1 MAQLVRR
8 GKTLV
13 FAFLLVTTALV
24 SAGLTQSPP
33 SKLVV
38 HEWGTFTSVAGQD
51 GRAVEWQPLSGP
63 SDLPCFVRVLAPVCV
78 KCVNPASVLPS
89 VRATVRMETPVLYFY
104 SPEEVSARV
113 QVRFPQGLITEWFP
127 QAVVPMPVPL
137 PPMAE
142 STGSIDWSHVLVKP
156 GASAAFPTE
165 PGQSHYYT
173 ARATDADP
181 VVVGGQAE
189 KFLFYRG
196 LASFPVPIRATVEDD
211 GQIAVGR
218 TGRHALGRMILFEN
232 RNGLI
237 GYRVVDASA
246 DRVVITPPALN
257 SSVEALRT
265 DLERTLVETGL
276 YPREAA
282 AMVETWRDSWF
293 EAGMRLFY
301 IVPRAAVD
309 EILPLTIDPKPAD
322 IARTFVGRLELITPA
337 IEADVELAIR
347 TNDMKRLVS
356 YGRFLEPIAERCIR
370 RASSQTDIMQ
380 IREALRLVAASR
392 VPEAPCR

>member
-1 MAQLVRR
+1 MAQFVRR
-8 GKTLV
+8 GKPLV
-13 FAFLLVTTALV
+13 FASLLVTTALV

-63 SDLPCFVRVLAPVCV
+63 SDLPCFVRVLSPVCV
-78 KCVNPASVLPS
+78 KCVNPTSVLPA
-89 VRATVRMETPVLYFY
+89 VRATVRMETPILYFY
-104 SPEEVSARV
+104 SPEEVTARV
-113 QVRFPQGLITEWFP
+113 QIRFPQGLITEWYP
-127 QAVVPMPVPL
+127 HAVVPLPIPL

-142 STGSIDWSHVLVKP
+142 STGSIDWAEVVVKP
-156 GASAAFPTE
+156 GASPAFPTE
-165 PGQSHYYT
+165 PGQSHYYA
-173 ARATDADP
+173 ARETDAAP
-181 VVVGGQAE
+181 VVVAGQAE

-211 GQIAVGR
+211 GQIAVSR
-218 TGRHALGRMILFEN
+218 AGRHALGRLILFEN
-232 RNGLI
+232 RNGRI
-237 GYRVVDASA
+237 GYRVVDAAA
-246 DRVVITPPALN
+246 DRVLITPPTLK
-257 SSVEALRT
+257 SSFEALRD

-293 EAGMRLFY
+293 EAGTRLFY
-301 IVPRAAVD
+301 IVPREAVD
-309 EILPLTIDPKPAD
+309 EILPLTIDPRPASV
-322 IARTFVGRLELITPA
+322 ARAFVGRLELITPA
-337 IEADVELAIR
+337 VEADVELAIR
-347 TNDMKRLVS
+347 TNDMKRLLS

-370 RASSQTDIMQ
+370 RARSQEDILQ

-392 VPEAPCR
+392 VPESPCR

>member
-8 GKTLV
+8 GNAIVL
-13 FAFLLVTTALV
+13 AFLLVTTALV
-24 SAGLTQSPP
+24 GAGLTQSPP
-33 SKLVV
+33 STLVV

-78 KCVNPASVLPS
+78 KCVNPTSVLPS

-104 SPEEVSARV
+104 SPEEVTARV
-113 QVRFPQGLITEWFP
+113 QVRFPQGLITEWYP
-127 QAVVPMPVPL
+127 HAVVPLPVPL

-142 STGSIDWSHVLVKP
+142 TTGAIDWAQVVVKP
-156 GASAAFPTE
+156 GTSPALLTE
-165 PGQSHYYT
+165 PGQSHYYA
-173 ARATDADP
+173 ARETDAAP
-181 VVVGGQAE
+181 VVVAGQAE

-196 LASFPVPIRATVEDD
+196 LASFPVPIRATVEED
-211 GQIAVGR
+211 GQIAVAR
-218 TGRHALGRMILFEN
+218 AGRHALGRLILFEN
-232 RNGLI
+232 RNGRI
-237 GYRVVDASA
+237 GYRVVDAAA
-246 DRVVITPPALN
+246 DRILMTPPALN
-257 SSVEALRT
+257 SSFQALRA
-265 DLERTLVETGL
+265 DLERTLVDTGL

-301 IVPRAAVD
+301 IVPRTAVD
-309 EILPLTIDPKPAD
+309 EILPLTIDPRPASV
-322 IARTFVGRLELITPA
+322 ARAFVGRLELITPE

-347 TNDMKRLVS
+347 TNDMKRLLS

-370 RASSQTDIMQ
+370 RAASQADILQ